1 MVFVFLFFLIEDFQ
15 SFFVM
20 APTSSSAATSGTP
33 RPVRKGADRKSKS
46 ARAGVLFSVP
56 RFHRYIKK
64 TTPKSRVTMAA
75 AVYTAAVI
83 EYLTAEVLELSGNA
97 AKDHKKQR
105 INARHIFLAVSIDE
119 ELKKLLHGVTIP
131 QGGVL
136 PHINSFLF
144 KPKSL
149 SDDLNASPEKSTP
162 VARVSSNSGTGK
174 SAGKSAS
181 TLKKAA
187 TAPASIGAG
196 SA

>member
-1 MVFVFLFFLIEDFQ
+1 
-15 SFFVM
+15 M
-20 APTSSSAATSGTP
+20 APPTTAARGG
-33 RPVRKGADRKSKS
+33 RKGGERKSKS
-46 ARAGVLFSVP
+46 VRAGVLFSVP

-64 TTPKSRVTMAA
+64 STPKSRVTMAA

-119 ELKKLLHGVTIP
+119 ELKKLLHGITMP

-144 KPKSL
+144 KTKSG
-149 SDDLNASPEKSTP
+149 SDAHSQSAHKSDASHSHT
-162 VARVSSNSGTGK
+162 A
-174 SAGKSAS
+174 SAPRAPSALATKSAS
-181 TLKKAA
+181 T
-187 TAPASIGAG
+187 GAG
-196 SA
+196 KTSSSAGTAKKTASAPGGGNTASSA